1 MIHEPLFVSADFS
14 ASQNSLAH
22 LHLESFCDKFKLYGN
37 PTQCNTIQRIKGQFW
52 NFNLQLS
59 YLHYVLFITKYE
71 IVHYCRKT
79 NKIHQSY
86 GKILYFRNSMTAS
99 SILKI

>member
-14 ASQNSLAH
+14 ASQNSLAN

-59 YLHYVLFITKYE
+59 YPNY
-71 IVHYCRKT
+71 
-79 NKIHQSY
+79 NY
-86 GKILYFRNSMTAS
+86 GVVTGGPVFQNYSPTDSKGQ
-99 SILKI
+99 